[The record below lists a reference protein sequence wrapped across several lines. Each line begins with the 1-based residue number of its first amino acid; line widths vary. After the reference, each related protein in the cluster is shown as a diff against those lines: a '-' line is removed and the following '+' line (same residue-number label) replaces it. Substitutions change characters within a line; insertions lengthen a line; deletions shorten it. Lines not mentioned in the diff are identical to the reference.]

1 MSSAALISSPLQAIT
16 LLEAVDASF
25 VSPDSIYIAP
35 QLVLEPALQSDLSNI
50 AKCRKA
56 RISSIPKIALTSSL
70 IIGDIYS
77 QFAQLS
83 IATARASSVT
93 ILEDGVATYRAM
105 RQLAEGK
112 PLIRAASD
120 RPNSPLA
127 NLAQRKFQSHLS
139 EGSIEWVLH
148 REFMMKPCRVTPHYF
163 HRMLSRRSERH
174 LGITTVVAGSALAA
188 DGYIHNDRYL
198 KWVHSVCSQNRQT
211 LYVPHRRETE
221 ESVRVAVT
229 AGAVIDNSG
238 SAFEQILCDAPN
250 VHSVYSLPT
259 TPALTAQI
267 IRPDVELIL
276 ENINDWW
283 QQPGPGGM
291 REVVAIVHEILSEA
305 S

>member
-1 MSSAALISSPLQAIT
+1 MSSAAIISSPLQAIT

-25 VSPDSIYIAP
+25 VHPDSIYVAP
-35 QLVLEPALQSDLSNI
+35 QLVLEPAIQSDLSNI
-50 AKCRKA
+50 AKCWKA
-56 RISSIPKIALTSSL
+56 RISSIPKIALASSL
-70 IIGDIYS
+70 IIGDVYS

-120 RPNSPLA
+120 RLNSPLV
-127 NLAQRKFQSHLS
+127 NLAQRKFQSRLS
-139 EGSIEWVLH
+139 KGSIEWVLH
-148 REFMMKPCRVTPHYF
+148 REFMAKRCRVKAHYF
-163 HRMLSRRSERH
+163 HRMLSKRSERH
-174 LGITTVVAGSALAA
+174 LGATTLVAGSALAA
-188 DGYIHNDRYL
+188 DGYILNDRYL
-198 KWVHSVCSQNRQT
+198 QWVRNVCSQNHQT

-221 ESVRVAVT
+221 ESVQVAVT
-229 AGAVIDNSG
+229 AGAAIDNSG

-267 IRPDVELIL
+267 IRRDVDLIL

-283 QQPGPGGM
+283 KQPEPVGM
-291 REVVAIVHEILSEA
+291 REVVAIVHELLGELT
-305 S
+305 

>member
-93 ILEDGVATYRAM
+93 ILEDGVATHRAM

-112 PLIRAASD
+112 PLARAVST
-120 RPNSPLA
+120 RPNRALA
-127 NLAQRKFQSHLS
+127 KFAERTFQAHLS
-139 EGSIEWVLH
+139 KDSIEWVMH
-148 REFMMKPCRVTPHYF
+148 R
-163 HRMLSRRSERH
+163 
-174 LGITTVVAGSALAA
+174 
-188 DGYIHNDRYL
+188 
-198 KWVHSVCSQNRQT
+198 
-211 LYVPHRRETE
+211 
-221 ESVRVAVT
+221 
-229 AGAVIDNSG
+229 
-238 SAFEQILCDAPN
+238 
-250 VHSVYSLPT
+250 
-259 TPALTAQI
+259 
-267 IRPDVELIL
+267 
-276 ENINDWW
+276 
-283 QQPGPGGM
+283 
-291 REVVAIVHEILSEA
+291 
-305 S
+305 